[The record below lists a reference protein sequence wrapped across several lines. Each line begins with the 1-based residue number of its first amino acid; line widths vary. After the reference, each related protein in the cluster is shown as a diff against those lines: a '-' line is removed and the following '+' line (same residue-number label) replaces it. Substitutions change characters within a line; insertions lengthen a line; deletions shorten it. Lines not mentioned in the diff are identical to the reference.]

1 MAHPA
6 RNFRLDDETWDAFK
20 AACEGEGSKAAIEL
34 TRFVRAYIAGHR
46 VDRAVD
52 PDGADPTTS
61 QRLDALERKV
71 SNLSAIVAGKG

>member
-20 AACEGEGSKAAIEL
+20 ATCEGEGSKAAIEL

-46 VDRAVD
+46 IDQATD
-52 PDGADPTTS
+52 HYSESIGPILE
-61 QRLDALERKV
+61 RLDALEQALKLR
-71 SNLSAIVAGKG
+71 

>member
-20 AACEGEGSKAAIEL
+20 AACEDENSKAAIEL

-46 VDRAVD
+46 IGQEVEQPSD
-52 PDGADPTTS
+52 
-61 QRLDALERKV
+61 LDATIAAALKPVLER
-71 SNLSAIVAGKG
+71 LEALEAMP